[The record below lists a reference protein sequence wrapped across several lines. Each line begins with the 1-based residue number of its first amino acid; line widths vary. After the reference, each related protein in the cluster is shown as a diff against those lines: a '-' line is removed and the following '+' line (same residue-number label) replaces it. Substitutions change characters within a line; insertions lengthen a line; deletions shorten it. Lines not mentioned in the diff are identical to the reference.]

1 MQNTGNNCLKF
12 VFNGLMLRFVDFMK
26 EVEIPAPNF
35 EVALQSLLERYPTLV
50 PVLLDG
56 EGRVRRTHQMFL
68 NGESM
73 ERRYYSD
80 AQARSQL
87 PVQPGDSVYVLTAV
101 AGG

>member
-1 MQNTGNNCLKF
+1 MENTMINAVKF
-12 VFNGLMLRFVDFMK
+12 IFNGIMLRFVDFTK
-26 EVEIPAPNF
+26 EVEIAAPNF
-35 EVALQSLLERYPTLV
+35 ELALRGLLERFPRLA

-73 ERRYYSD
+73 APLYYRD
-80 AQARSQL
+80 AQARSEL
-87 PVQPGDSVYVLTAV
+87 AIQPGDSVFVLTAV